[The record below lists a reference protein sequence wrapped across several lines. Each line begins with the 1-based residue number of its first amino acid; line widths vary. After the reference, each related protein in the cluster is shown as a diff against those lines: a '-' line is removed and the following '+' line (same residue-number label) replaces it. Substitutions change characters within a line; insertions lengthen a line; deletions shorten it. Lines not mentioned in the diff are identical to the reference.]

1 MQAPRKTEHDGPI
14 EQSLEIAVEKIERL
28 LENEYT
34 LSPRA
39 VALLLL
45 QEDQEIRDL
54 VKERQP
60 GIVKDIDEITE
71 ALKPRYLHP
80 VEYEIALLRKDEVD
94 QIIGKVV
101 KVREG
106 QKEFAEKL
114 SRIMMNPLTGLPLLI
129 LILYFGLYKFVGEFG
144 AGTVVGFVEGH
155 VFQTFVNP
163 FLAKLVSAAVPWLIM
178 QDLLIGEYGVL
189 TLGLRYAVAL
199 ILPIVSF
206 FFIVFAI
213 IEDTGY
219 LPRLAMLIDRVFKRI
234 GLSGRAV
241 IPMVLGFGC
250 ATMATMV
257 TRTLPTKRERIISTM
272 LLSLAV
278 PCSAQLGIIM
288 ALLSSRPRAM
298 MLWAGIVASVFLC
311 VGYLTARLLPGEKPS
326 FYIELPPLR
335 FPNLANVLAKTY
347 LRVKWYFLEVLPF
360 FLLASVF
367 IWVGKLSHLFD
378 LIVAGLHWP
387 VRLIGLPD
395 GTAQVFL
402 FGFFRRDYGAAGLY
416 DLNSQ
421 GALTG
426 VQLVVGCVALTLFLP
441 CIAQFLMTVKERGW
455 KTGVGISFFV
465 LGLSFGVAFLLNLVL
480 STMGVSL

>member
-14 EQSLEIAVEKIERL
+14 EHSMEIAVEKIERL
-28 LENEYT
+28 LEDKYT

-45 QEDQEIRDL
+45 QEDQEIRGL

-60 GIVKDIDEITE
+60 GIVKDIEEITE

-80 VEYEIALLRKDEVD
+80 VEYEIALRRKEEVD
-94 QIIGKVV
+94 HIISKVV

-106 QKEFAEKL
+106 RKEFAEKV
-114 SRIMMNPLTGLPLLI
+114 SRLMMNPFTGLPLLV
-129 LILYFGLYKFVGEFG
+129 LILYFGLYKFVGDFG
-144 AGTVVGFVEGH
+144 AGTVVGFIEGH
-155 VFQTFVNP
+155 IFQNHVNP
-163 FLAKLVSAAVPWLIM
+163 FLARVVASFIPWPVL
-178 QDLLIGEYGVL
+178 QDLVIGEYGVL

-199 ILPIVSF
+199 ILPIVTF
-206 FFIVFAI
+206 FFIVFAV

-219 LPRLAMLIDRVFKRI
+219 LPRLAMLIDRVFKGI

-288 ALLSSRPRAM
+288 ALLSGRPHAM
-298 MLWAGIVASVFLC
+298 MLWGGVIAGVFLF
-311 VGYLTARLLPGEKPS
+311 VGYLTAKLLPGEKPS

-335 FPNLANVLAKTY
+335 FPNVANVLAKTY

-367 IWVGKLSHLFD
+367 IWLGKLTHLFD

-387 VRLIGLPD
+387 VRLIGLPE

-465 LGLSFGVAFLLNLVL
+465 LGLSFGIAFLLNLVL
-480 STMGVSL
+480 TFVGVTL

>member
-1 MQAPRKTEHDGPI
+1 MQAPRMTDHDGPI
-14 EQSLEIAVEKIERL
+14 EQSLEIAVERIERL
-28 LENEYT
+28 LSDEYT
-34 LSPRA
+34 FSPRA

-45 QEDQEIRDL
+45 QEDQEIKDL
-54 VKERQP
+54 VKEKQP
-60 GIVKDIDEITE
+60 EVAGKIQEITE
-71 ALKPRYLHP
+71 AFKRPYRHP
-80 VEYEIALLRKDEVD
+80 VEYEVALRRKEEVD
-94 QIIGKVV
+94 HIIGKVV

-106 QKEFAEKL
+106 RNELSEKV
-114 SRIMMNPLTGLPLLI
+114 SRLMMNPLTGLPLLV
-129 LILYFGLYKFVGEFG
+129 LILYFGLYKFVGDFG
-144 AGTVVGFVEGH
+144 AGTVVGFIEGH
-155 VFQTFVNP
+155 IFQHHINP
-163 FLAKLVSAAVPWLIM
+163 FLSKVVSSFLPWPVL
-178 QDLLIGEYGVL
+178 QDLVIGEYGVL
-189 TLGLRYAVAL
+189 TLGFRYAVAL
-199 ILPIVSF
+199 ILPIVTF
-206 FFIVFAI
+206 FFIMFAV

-219 LPRLAMLIDRVFKRI
+219 LPRLAMLIDRIFKRI

-257 TRTLPTKRERIISTM
+257 TRTLPTKRERIISTL

-288 ALLSSRPRAM
+288 ALLSGRPHAM
-298 MLWAGIVASVFLC
+298 VLWGGVIAGVFLL
-311 VGYLTARLLPGEKPS
+311 VGYLTAKLLPGEKPS

-335 FPNLANVLAKTY
+335 FPNVANVLAKTY

-367 IWVGKLSHLFD
+367 IWLGKLTHLFD
-378 LIVAGLHWP
+378 LIVAGLRWP
-387 VRLIGLPD
+387 VRVIGLPEE
-395 GTAQVFL
+395 TAQVFL

-465 LGLSFGVAFLLNLVL
+465 LGLSFGIAFVLNLAL
-480 STMGVSL
+480 TIAGVAL